1 MSLLHYDYMHIYINI
16 YTHLLIKKFDHP
28 QIFYIFLTTKLL
40 IVLHTIYKMNLIYSK
55 VCL

>member
-1 MSLLHYDYMHIYINI
+1 MIICIYINI